1 VVELYA
7 EKLSHGNFDNLIPE
21 EIEIYNFSSQ
31 NPSQLRVRANA
42 LSRSDRYEASE
53 ESLLY
58 NMGFVLD
65 SLLNQVQVVDSY
77 LGTILE
83 LNIPDYIELVL
94 GKPSKEEKQKLL
106 IELATSI

>member
-1 VVELYA
+1 
-7 EKLSHGNFDNLIPE
+7 
-21 EIEIYNFSSQ
+21 
-31 NPSQLRVRANA
+31 
-42 LSRSDRYEASE
+42 
-53 ESLLY
+53 
-58 NMGFVLD
+58 MGFILD